1 MPVDVIILGAGIAG
15 VSLGARLSGQ
25 CRVQILEMEK
35 QPGYHSTGRSAAYF
49 APTYGND
56 VVRKV
61 TAASEQF
68 FRQPPDNFSE
78 VSLLH
83 PRDSLFVADANQQN
97 SLQQL
102 VKENPHLIQ
111 LDASQLQ
118 ERVPVIDT
126 NMVVNGACDPN
137 GGDLDVDAILQ
148 GFLKQFRLA
157 GGDLV
162 TDVQVDN
169 LERRKGYWS
178 LHTHETEYKAPII
191 VNAAGAWADLVALSA
206 GVKPVGLSPLRRTAV
221 LIDPPP
227 DLDIS
232 TWPLTI
238 DVDEQFYFK
247 PDAGQILISPADET
261 PCEPCD
267 AQPEELDI
275 AIIVD
280 RIQQITDLEIKTV
293 NQSWAGLRTFSKDRS
308 FVVGFDPRSAGF
320 FWLAGQGGY
329 GVQSCPALADLAA
342 HLITGDSSIFPDE
355 ELTPLI
361 DAISPG
367 RFL

>member
-25 CRVQILEMEK
+25 CKVQILEMEK

-49 APTYGND
+49 APAYGNK
-56 VVRKV
+56 VVREI
-61 TAASEQF
+61 TLASEPF

-78 VSLLH
+78 TPLLH
-83 PRDSLFVADANQQN
+83 PRDSLFVAEAHQQP

-102 VKENPHLIQ
+102 VKENSHLVQ
-111 LDASQLQ
+111 LNAAQVK
-118 ERVPVIDT
+118 ERVAIINT
-126 NMVVNGACDPN
+126 ERIVNGVSDPT

-148 GFLKQFRLA
+148 GYLKQFRFA
-157 GGDLV
+157 GGELV
-162 TDVQVDN
+162 TNIQIDK
-169 LERRKGYWS
+169 LERRNGYWY
-178 LHTHETEYKAPII
+178 LYTDETQYKAPII
-191 VNAAGAWADLVALSA
+191 VNATGAWADLLASSA
-206 GVKPVGLSPLRRTAV
+206 GVEPVGLSPLRRTAV
-221 LIDPPP
+221 LVDPPTNQ
-227 DLDIS
+227 DIS
-232 TWPLTI
+232 SWPLTI
-238 DVDEQFYFK
+238 DVDEGYYFK

-261 PCEPCD
+261 PSEPCD

-280 RIQQITDLEIKTV
+280 RIQQITDLDIKTI
-293 NQSWAGLRTFSKDRS
+293 NHSWAGLRTFSRDKS
-308 FVVGFDPRSAGF
+308 FVVGFDPEAAGF

-342 HLITGDSSIFPDE
+342 HLITGDNSIFSRQ
-355 ELTPLI
+355 ELTSLTE
-361 DAISPG
+361 AVSPG